1 MPIHLVH
8 LTVIVIHVSCAQTSD
23 ASKRSGERTS
33 ARQLH
38 TLVSRGQS
46 RSRNSGSSWPLDSD
60 PRAAVDALVREDGR
74 IGNSARATSWA
85 VGGNNVVIRYH
96 VSYRSSSYVTDRDMK
111 RILFALG
118 VMGCSLRCAN
128 SVTDTSAGPTNGL
141 IALTLRDAAGH
152 LQIFTISADGSKRT
166 QLTSVGDNG
175 RADWSPDGKKLTFMS
190 IRNDHLWVAVM
201 DADGS
206 NQKMLL
212 DGVSPD
218 WSPDGK
224 RIAFSLSDPFSSQI
238 WVMNADGTGA
248 TQITHSA
255 TFKAGPSWSPDGKQ
269 MAFILLKNPGS
280 QTDPQPEIG
289 IVDVDGRNERILTS
303 TDRTNTCLAPDG
315 TRIFMAT
322 ANDANAPAWSP
333 VDNRIAFWSGIENQY
348 GQVWIINADGS
359 DSAQLTEECSRR
371 NNDDPSWSPDGKK
384 ILFSTGRS
392 GRNELWMM
400 DANGGNETRISD
412 IDAVPF
418 PGRASWQQPVVH

>member
-1 MPIHLVH
+1 
-8 LTVIVIHVSCAQTSD
+8 
-23 ASKRSGERTS
+23 
-33 ARQLH
+33 
-38 TLVSRGQS
+38 
-46 RSRNSGSSWPLDSD
+46 
-60 PRAAVDALVREDGR
+60 
-74 IGNSARATSWA
+74 
-85 VGGNNVVIRYH
+85 
-96 VSYRSSSYVTDRDMK
+96 
-111 RILFALG
+111 
-118 VMGCSLRCAN
+118 
-128 SVTDTSAGPTNGL
+128 
-141 IALTLRDAAGH
+141 
-152 LQIFTISADGSKRT
+152 
-166 QLTSVGDNG
+166 
-175 RADWSPDGKKLTFMS
+175 
-190 IRNDHLWVAVM
+190 
-201 DADGS
+201 
-206 NQKMLL
+206 
-212 DGVSPD
+212 
-218 WSPDGK
+218 
-224 RIAFSLSDPFSSQI
+224 
-238 WVMNADGTGA
+238 
-248 TQITHSA
+248 
-255 TFKAGPSWSPDGKQ
+255 

>member
-1 MPIHLVH
+1 MPIHLVR

-152 LQIFTISADGSKRT
+152 LQIFTINADGSKRT
-166 QLTSVGDNG
+166 QLTSAGDNG
-175 RADWSPDGKKLTFMS
+175 RA
-190 IRNDHLWVAVM
+190 
-201 DADGS
+201 
-206 NQKMLL
+206 
-212 DGVSPD
+212 D